1 MGCGGIEE
9 KTPDDFKKDIEKL
22 NELKSK
28 IGRTIE
34 ENKTKIDTAEKEMT
48 NKDNDIKKGE
58 NDLRQNQYSYSDA
71 EKKAKAK
78 ELLIFQ
84 QDRKRAQKR
93 YDLLSA
99 NNENLKNNLNMVD
112 SKIDE
117 IRKHIQLMET
127 DKVMEEIEIIDNG
140 EILRRNIDNILK
152 QQKKDEEYLD
162 ILEKGNIAIIGDLG
176 YNSVDDY
183 LKDILENKGNN
194 DSPVAY

>member
-1 MGCGGIEE
+1 MGCDGIKE

-127 DKVMEEIEIIDNG
+127 DKVIEEIEIIDNS

-194 DSPVAY
+194 DAPVAY

>member
-1 MGCGGIEE
+1 
-9 KTPDDFKKDIEKL
+9 
-22 NELKSK
+22 
-28 IGRTIE
+28 
-34 ENKTKIDTAEKEMT
+34 
-48 NKDNDIKKGE
+48 
-58 NDLRQNQYSYSDA
+58 
-71 EKKAKAK
+71 
-78 ELLIFQ
+78 
-84 QDRKRAQKR
+84 
-93 YDLLSA
+93 
-99 NNENLKNNLNMVD
+99 MVD

-127 DKVMEEIEIIDNG
+127 DLVIKEIEIIDNS

-194 DSPVAY
+194 DAPVAY